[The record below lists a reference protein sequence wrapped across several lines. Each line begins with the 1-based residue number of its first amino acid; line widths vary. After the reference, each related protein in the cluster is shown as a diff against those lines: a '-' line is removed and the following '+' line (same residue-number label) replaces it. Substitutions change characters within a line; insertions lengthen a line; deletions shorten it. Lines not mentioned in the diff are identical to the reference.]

1 MSSTFEFFNNPIMP
15 GQPPQYMSQNVAPV
29 QQQYPAQVYNPAPP
43 TPTISSSGSGL
54 GLGFKIVPDEA
65 SENLGMM
72 VPNHIDVPATTT
84 PKKKGRPRKVEAG
97 TETGDIIRADGVIED
112 QSAAY
117 TYSQTTMMLQETV
130 QQIDML
136 ASEIKEELD
145 NVRLSRTMRNKHNTM
160 VGLASSL
167 GKILETKVSAIS
179 QINNSISKANDL
191 DYKREK
197 DRKASEA
204 NAAADDR
211 YIMDMYNAFIK
222 NPMQNAPG
230 ANILGPSMLDT
241 TIIGG
246 SNPQSTGIIR
256 SDIGTMPENG
266 IRDNGYL
273 NYLSNL
279 TPEQNMMFYEAN
291 PNVKTVVV
299 YDAATG
305 NKFFQVMDVST
316 GQVIPNVPVMDNRFM
331 EDTFLDLKN
340 KIAKNNN
347 LHESYPIVVINEG
360 ITREY

>member
-1 MSSTFEFFNNPIMP
+1 MSSTFEFMSNPIIP
-15 GQPPQYMSQNVAPV
+15 GQPPQYMPQNIAPV

-43 TPTISSSGSGL
+43 TPSISSG
-54 GLGFKIVPDEA
+54 GLGFKIVPDETT
-65 SENLGMM
+65 ENLGMM
-72 VPNHIDVPATTT
+72 VPNHIDMPAPS
-84 PKKKGRPRKVEAG
+84 PKKPRKPRKVEGG
-97 TETGDIIRADGVIED
+97 TETGDIIRVEGTIED
-112 QSAAY
+112 QSALY
-117 TYSQTTMMLQETV
+117 TYSQTTMMLHETV

-160 VGLASSL
+160 VGLATSL
-167 GKILETKVSAIS
+167 GKILDTKVSAIT

-230 ANILGPSMLDT
+230 ANILGPSMIDT

-246 SNPQSTGIIR
+246 SSPQSTGIIR

-266 IRDNGYL
+266 IRDAGYL
-273 NYLSNL
+273 NYLSNM
-279 TPEQNMMFYEAN
+279 TPEQNMMFYESN

-299 YDAATG
+299 YDASTG
-305 NKFFQVMDVST
+305 NKFFQVMDIST
-316 GQVIPNVPVMDNRFM
+316 KQVIPNVPVMDNRFM

-340 KIAKNNN
+340 RIAKNNN
-347 LHESYPIVVINEG
+347 LHESYPIIVINEG

>member
-1 MSSTFEFFNNPIMP
+1 MSSTFEFMNNPIVP
-15 GQPPQYMSQNVAPV
+15 GQQMSQNPQQVSPAP
-29 QQQYPAQVYNPAPP
+29 QMYPAQVYNPQPQAPVP
-43 TPTISSSGSGL
+43 SVSSGGL
-54 GLGFKIVPDEA
+54 GLGFKIVPDDT
-65 SENLGMM
+65 SEELGMM
-72 VPNHIDVPATTT
+72 VPNPVDMPA
-84 PKKKGRPRKVEAG
+84 PVKKRGRPRKIEAG
-97 TETGDIIRADGVIED
+97 TETGEIIKAEGVVED
-112 QSAAY
+112 QSALY
-117 TYSQTTMMLQETV
+117 TYGQTTMMLHETV

-160 VGLASSL
+160 VGLATSL

-179 QINNSISKANDL
+179 QINSSISKANDL

-222 NPMQNAPG
+222 NPMNNAPG
-230 ANILGPSMLDT
+230 ANILGPSMIDS

-246 SNPQSTGIIR
+246 SSPQSTGIIR
-256 SDIGTMPENG
+256 ADIGNDNG
-266 IRDNGYL
+266 GLRDAGYL
-273 NYLSNL
+273 NYLSNV
-279 TPEQNMMFYEAN
+279 TPEQNMMFYEQN

-299 YDAATG
+299 YDASTG
-305 NKFFQVMDVST
+305 NKFFQVMDIST

-360 ITREY
+360 ITKEY